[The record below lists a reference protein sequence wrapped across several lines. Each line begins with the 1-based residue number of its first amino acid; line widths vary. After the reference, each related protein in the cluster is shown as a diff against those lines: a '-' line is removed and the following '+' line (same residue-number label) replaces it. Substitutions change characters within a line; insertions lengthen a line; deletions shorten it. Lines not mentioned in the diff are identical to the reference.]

1 MIDVDNFKQ
10 INDHYGHLYGD
21 NILSEIGRILQV
33 VFDIKSIAGRFGGDE
48 FLVLLEHVPSY
59 QWVYQKIDK
68 LKQEL
73 NLVSLLDQEKRS
85 LSVSVGIASSTKN
98 EAEFQMLYQQ
108 ADDALYDAK
117 WQGKNRYAV
126 YNPEKQKQV
135 RWKPI
140 TIECTRKD
148 QVSKNC
154 LLDEFEDIVFVIDCD
169 TNYILYMNHAARKV
183 FSLDEFRCN
192 SVKCYQVIYGFS
204 EPCVFCKNH
213 LPEENK
219 FKVWENTNFQTAQT
233 VFSAG

>member
-1 MIDVDNFKQ
+1 MIEETIHQNYGVDGYCALLMIDVDNFKQ

-85 LSVSVGIASSTKN
+85 LSVSVGIAFSTKN

-117 WQGKNRYAV
+117 WQGKNGCACIIQR
-126 YNPEKQKQV
+126 
-135 RWKPI
+135 
-140 TIECTRKD
+140 
-148 QVSKNC
+148 SKSR
-154 LLDEFEDIVFVIDCD
+154 F
-169 TNYILYMNHAARKV
+169 
-183 FSLDEFRCN
+183 
-192 SVKCYQVIYGFS
+192 
-204 EPCVFCKNH
+204 
-213 LPEENK
+213 
-219 FKVWENTNFQTAQT
+219 
-233 VFSAG
+233 AGSPLR